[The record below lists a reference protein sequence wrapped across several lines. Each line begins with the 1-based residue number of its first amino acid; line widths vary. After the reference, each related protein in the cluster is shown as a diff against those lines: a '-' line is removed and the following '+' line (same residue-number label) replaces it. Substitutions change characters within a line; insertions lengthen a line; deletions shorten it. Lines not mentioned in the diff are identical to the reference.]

1 MSKTA
6 EILGLI
12 VKNLSVKADNLG
24 FHVVIPEG
32 LEKGEPPVSVSD
44 GKYVATFAGD
54 KGTFKLEISEQKIYL
69 KCTEAKMLS
78 AVENDFSQ
86 ESVSLF
92 EEDNI
97 KDQDIRSLSN
107 EFGENIEKF
116 FSGGAN
122 KKKSKLPTPVSKNA
136 AKSGSV
142 YYDSVT
148 LGARMTQIYP
158 ETRDAYKA
166 NIEKYGEFL
175 VEDFFLNHCNQYIIN
190 TIRENNPQKMRK
202 LFNCL
207 NEIYNDGT
215 NEVQGV
221 IVITILGSIKGDEQL
236 LANCVDYMDEMTLA
250 VIEANK
256 YLSKS
261 KKANEK
267 LEHPPIYKPKKQ
279 KKKNS
284 TLSKLGM

>member
-1 MSKTA
+1 MANTA
-6 EILGLI
+6 EKLGLI

-32 LEKGEPPVSVSD
+32 TEKGAPPVSESN
-44 GKYVATFAGD
+44 GKYTALFSGD
-54 KGTFKLEISEQKIYL
+54 KGTFKLEVSDQKIYL
-69 KCTEAKMLS
+69 KCTLAKADM

-92 EEDNI
+92 EEDSLR
-97 KDQDIRSLSN
+97 DQDIRSMSN

-116 FSGGAN
+116 YSAGQT
-122 KKKSKLPTPVSKNA
+122 KKSKLPTPVSKNA

-142 YYDSVT
+142 YYDTIT
-148 LGARMTQIYP
+148 LGARISHIYP
-158 ETRDAYKA
+158 ELKDEYKA

-175 VEDFFLNHCNQYIIN
+175 VEDFFLNHGNAYIIN

-221 IVITILGSIKGDEQL
+221 IVITILGSLRNDEQL
-236 LANCVDYMDEMTLA
+236 LANCVDYMDDMTLA

-256 YLSKS
+256 YLAKSKS
-261 KKANEK
+261 ANAK
-267 LEHPPIYKPKKQ
+267 LENPPAYKPKKQ
-279 KKKNS
+279 KKKS
-284 TLSKLGM
+284 SFLSQMGM

>member
-1 MSKTA
+1 MS
-6 EILGLI
+6 ES
-12 VKNLSVKADNLG
+12 N
-24 FHVVIPEG
+24 
-32 LEKGEPPVSVSD
+32 
-44 GKYVATFAGD
+44 GKYTALFSGD
-54 KGTFKLEISEQKIYL
+54 KGTFKLEVSDQKIYL
-69 KCTEAKMLS
+69 KCTLAKADM

-92 EEDNI
+92 EEDSLR
-97 KDQDIRSLSN
+97 DQDIRSMSN

-116 FSGGAN
+116 YSAGQT
-122 KKKSKLPTPVSKNA
+122 KKSKLPTPVSKNA

-142 YYDSVT
+142 YYDTIT
-148 LGARMTQIYP
+148 LGARISQIYP
-158 ETRDAYKA
+158 ELKDEYKA

-175 VEDFFLNHCNQYIIN
+175 VEDFFLNHGNAYIIN

-221 IVITILGSIKGDEQL
+221 IVITILGSLRNDEQL
-236 LANCVDYMDEMTLA
+236 LANCVDYMDDMTLA

-256 YLSKS
+256 YLAKSKS
-261 KKANEK
+261 ANAK
-267 LEHPPIYKPKKQ
+267 LENPPAYKPKKQ
-279 KKKNS
+279 KKKS
-284 TLSKLGM
+284 SFLSQMGM

>member
-1 MSKTA
+1 MANTA
-6 EILGLI
+6 EKLGLI

-24 FHVVIPEG
+24 FHVIIPEG
-32 LEKGEPPVSVSD
+32 TEKGAPPVSESN
-44 GKYVATFAGD
+44 GKYTALFSGD
-54 KGTFKLEISEQKIYL
+54 KGTFKLEVSDQKIYL
-69 KCTEAKMLS
+69 KCTLAKADM

-92 EEDNI
+92 EEDSLR
-97 KDQDIRSLSN
+97 DQDIRSMSN

-116 FSGGAN
+116 YSAGQT
-122 KKKSKLPTPVSKNA
+122 KKSKLPTPVSKNA

-142 YYDSVT
+142 YYDTVT
-148 LGARMTQIYP
+148 LGARISQIYP
-158 ETRDAYKA
+158 ELKDEYKA

-175 VEDFFLNHCNQYIIN
+175 VEDFFLNHGNAYIID

-221 IVITILGSIKGDEQL
+221 VVVTILGSLRNDEQL
-236 LANCVDYMDEMTLA
+236 LANCVDYMDDMTLA

-256 YLSKS
+256 YLAKSKS
-261 KKANEK
+261 ANAK
-267 LEHPPIYKPKKQ
+267 LENPPAYKPKKQ
-279 KKKNS
+279 KKKS
-284 TLSKLGM
+284 SFLSQMGM

>member
-1 MSKTA
+1 MANTA
-6 EILGLI
+6 EKLGLI

-32 LEKGEPPVSVSD
+32 TEKGAPPVSESN
-44 GKYVATFAGD
+44 GKYTALFSGD
-54 KGTFKLEISEQKIYL
+54 KGTFKLEVSDQKIYL
-69 KCTEAKMLS
+69 KCTLAKTEM

-92 EEDNI
+92 EEDSLR
-97 KDQDIRSLSN
+97 DQDIRSMSN

-116 FSGGAN
+116 YSAGQP
-122 KKKSKLPTPVSKNA
+122 KKSKLPTPVSKNA

-142 YYDSVT
+142 YYDTVT
-148 LGARMTQIYP
+148 LGARISQIYP
-158 ETRDAYKA
+158 ELKDEYKA

-175 VEDFFLNHCNQYIIN
+175 VEDFFLNHGNACIID

-221 IVITILGSIKGDEQL
+221 VVITILGSLRNDEQL
-236 LANCVDYMDEMTLA
+236 LANCVDYMDDMTLA

-256 YLSKS
+256 YLAKSKS
-261 KKANEK
+261 ANAK
-267 LEHPPIYKPKKQ
+267 LENPPAYKPKKQ
-279 KKKNS
+279 KKKS
-284 TLSKLGM
+284 SFLSQMGM

>member
-1 MSKTA
+1 MANTA

-24 FHVVIPEG
+24 FHVVLPEG
-32 LEKGEPPVSVSD
+32 LEKGAPPVSESN
-44 GKYVATFAGD
+44 GKYTALFAGD
-54 KGTFKLEISEQKIYL
+54 KGTFKLEVSEQKIYL
-69 KCTEAKMLS
+69 KCTEAKMEM

-92 EEDNI
+92 DADAFN
-97 KDQDIRSLSN
+97 DQDIRSLSN

-116 FSGGAN
+116 FTGGHAG
-122 KKKSKLPTPVSKNA
+122 KKSKLPTPVSKNA

-142 YYDSVT
+142 YYDTVT
-148 LGARMTQIYP
+148 LGSRMTQIYP
-158 ETRDAYKA
+158 ETKEAYKA

-175 VEDFFLNHCNQYIIN
+175 VEDFFLNHCNACIIN

-215 NEVQGV
+215 NEVQSV
-221 IVITILGSIKGDEQL
+221 IVITILGSIKNDEQL
-236 LANCVDYMDEMTLA
+236 LANCVDYMDDMTLA

-256 YLSKS
+256 YLAKS

-267 LEHPPIYKPKKQ
+267 LDHPPVYKPKKQ
-279 KKKNS
+279 KKKSSFLNQ
-284 TLSKLGM
+284 LGM

>member
-1 MSKTA
+1 MANTA

-24 FHVVIPEG
+24 FHVVVPEG
-32 LEKGEPPVSVSD
+32 TEKGAPPVSESN
-44 GKYVATFAGD
+44 GKYTATFSGE
-54 KGTFKLEISEQKIYL
+54 KGTFKLEVSESKIYL
-69 KCTEAKMLS
+69 KCTAAKTDM

-92 EEDNI
+92 EAGSIN
-97 KDQDIRSLSN
+97 DQDIRSMSN

-116 FSGGAN
+116 YAGGRSN
-122 KKKSKLPTPVSKNA
+122 KKTKLPTPVSKNA

-142 YYDSVT
+142 YYDTIT
-148 LGARMTQIYP
+148 LGSRIAQIYP
-158 ETRDAYKA
+158 ELKDEYKD
-166 NIEKYGEFL
+166 NIERYGEFL
-175 VEDFFLNHCNQYIIN
+175 VEDFFINHANEYIIG
-190 TIRENNPQKMRK
+190 TIKENNPQKMRK

-221 IVITILGSIKGDEQL
+221 IVVTILGSMRNDENL
-236 LANCVDYMDEMTLA
+236 LANCVDYMDDMTLA

-256 YLSKS
+256 YLAKSKS
-261 KKANEK
+261 ANSK
-267 LEHPPIYKPKKQ
+267 LENPPAYKPKKQ
-279 KKKNS
+279 KKKS
-284 TLSKLGM
+284 SFLSQFGM

>member
-1 MSKTA
+1 MANTA
-6 EILGLI
+6 EKLGLI

-32 LEKGEPPVSVSD
+32 TEKGAPPVSESN
-44 GKYVATFAGD
+44 GKYTALFSGD
-54 KGTFKLEISEQKIYL
+54 KGTFKLEVSDQKIYL
-69 KCTEAKMLS
+69 KCTLAKTDM

-92 EEDNI
+92 EEDSLR
-97 KDQDIRSLSN
+97 DQDIRSMSN

-116 FSGGAN
+116 YSAGQT
-122 KKKSKLPTPVSKNA
+122 KKSKLPTPVSKNA

-142 YYDSVT
+142 YYDTIT
-148 LGARMTQIYP
+148 LGARISQIYP
-158 ETRDAYKA
+158 ELKDEYKA

-175 VEDFFLNHCNQYIIN
+175 VEDFFLNHGNAYIIN

-221 IVITILGSIKGDEQL
+221 IVITILGSLRNDEQL
-236 LANCVDYMDEMTLA
+236 LANCVDYMDDMTLA

-256 YLSKS
+256 YLAKSKS
-261 KKANEK
+261 ANAK
-267 LEHPPIYKPKKQ
+267 LENPPAYKPKKQ
-279 KKKNS
+279 KKKS
-284 TLSKLGM
+284 SFLSQMGM

>member
-1 MSKTA
+1 MANTA
-6 EILGLI
+6 ENLGLI

-24 FHVVIPEG
+24 FHVVVPEG
-32 LEKGEPPVSVSD
+32 TEKGAPPISESN
-44 GKYVATFAGD
+44 GKYTALFSGD
-54 KGTFKLEISEQKIYL
+54 KGTFKLEVSDNKIYL
-69 KCTEAKMLS
+69 KCTAAKTEM

-92 EEDNI
+92 EEDSIN
-97 KDQDIRSLSN
+97 DQDIRSMSN

-116 FSGGAN
+116 FASGRSG
-122 KKKSKLPTPVSKNA
+122 KKAKLPTPVSKNA

-142 YYDSVT
+142 YYDAVT
-148 LGARMTQIYP
+148 LGARISQIYP
-158 ETRDAYKA
+158 ELKDAYKE
-166 NIEKYGEFL
+166 NIETYGEFL
-175 VEDFFLNHCNQYIIN
+175 VEDFFINHGNAAILN

-221 IVITILGSIKGDEQL
+221 IVITILGSIRNDEQL
-236 LANCVDYMDEMTLA
+236 LANCVDYMDDMTLA

-256 YLSKS
+256 YLAKS
-261 KKANEK
+261 KQANNK
-267 LEHPPIYKPKKQ
+267 LENPPAYKPKRQ
-279 KKKNS
+279 KKKS
-284 TLSKLGM
+284 SILSQFGM